1 MPAPRLERRENPL
14 LKLRSILGNGP
25 KPMHQVDFARLT
37 GIPAATVR
45 AIEAGRR
52 VLTRENCLERIEYL
66 LGARFDTHEWRYMRT
81 KDLYTFRHYTAFTDA
96 RAKDPVLKAR
106 CLHALIVRALE
117 LFRAVPPARWFQL
130 FWWMM
135 LKLKEAA
142 SEFGIKGSANIL
154 AQTEPVWALQSPVQD
169 ADGKQH
175 PADTPPPTI
184 FIYFHHPDR
193 RKDNALRVED
203 VGGLLDF
210 REWREF

>member
-52 VLTRENCLERIEYL
+52 VLTRDNCLERIEYL

-96 RAKDPVLKAR
+96 RAKDPVLRAR

-154 AQTEPVWALQSPVQD
+154 AQTEPLWALQSPVQD

-175 PADTPPPTI
+175 LADTPPTI
-184 FIYFHHPDR
+184 FIDFHHPNR

>member
-96 RAKDPVLKAR
+96 RAKDPVLRAR

-117 LFRAVPPARWFQL
+117 LFKAVPPCQWFQF
-130 FWWMM
+130 FWWVM

-154 AQTEPVWALQSPVQD
+154 AQTEPLWGLHSTVQD
-169 ADGKQH
+169 ADGKQL
-175 PADTPPPTI
+175 PKIAI
-184 FIYFHHPDR
+184 NFHHFRYRND
-193 RKDNALRVED
+193 DALRSKD
-203 VGGLLDF
+203 AGRLLDF
-210 REWREF
+210 WEWREF